1 MVGIWFARLLLRV
14 YGLLSCVWIY
24 VAGLVIGCLLWLF
37 GVLSVCVLVF
47 WLGLLCAVGLCFALS
62 CGLWLSC
69 LYSSFGVGFVRC
81 MLS

>member
-1 MVGIWFARLLLRV
+1 MYMVCCPVFGFTLLV
-14 YGLLSCVWIY
+14 
-24 VAGLVIGCLLWLF
+24 LVIGCLLWLF